1 MHLDSLLA
9 VISLPALWLVG
20 LAVVRVR
27 GPERPRFDH
36 RLQPQVADPR
46 STYDTAEHDVG
57 NGTDVRAA

>member
-9 VISLPALWLVG
+9 VVSLPALWIVG

-36 RLQPQVADPR
+36 RLQVAGAR
-46 STYDTAEHDVG
+46 STHDTQEHETG
-57 NGTDVRAA
+57 NGPGMRAA

>member
-9 VISLPALWLVG
+9 VVSLPALWLVG

-36 RLQPQVADPR
+36 RLQVAGAR
-46 STYDTAEHDVG
+46 STHDAQEHDLG
-57 NGTDVRAA
+57 NGPDMRAA